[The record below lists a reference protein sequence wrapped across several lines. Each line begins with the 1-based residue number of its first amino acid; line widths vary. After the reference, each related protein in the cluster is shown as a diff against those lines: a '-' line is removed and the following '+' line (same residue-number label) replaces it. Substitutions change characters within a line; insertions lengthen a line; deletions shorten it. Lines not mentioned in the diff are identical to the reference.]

1 VSGKL
6 KDLVWDHPKVKGTEK
21 LLLLKLAD
29 WSNDE
34 GHMMYPTAPGKLAT
48 LVVVT
53 ERRLRQMLQEF
64 EEREWITVTH
74 EGLGGGRGV
83 HHKMRISLQLGN
95 LFPGYEPPK
104 ERGSAV
110 PSNAKL
116 GNPARE
122 TRKSSA
128 GNSEISCTLPLLS
141 NQVLNQEE
149 TTTRAEDPSGVPF
162 DEFWNHYP
170 ERDGKKIGRS
180 EAVSG
185 WERLSDSERT
195 SVMVGVRHY
204 RVACD
209 DGVTKAMDAHR
220 WLAKRRW
227 EDWQTPAVPS
237 QRRAPSGDDSGRSS
251 ADVASPAEYEA
262 AFAAAEASENGWGI

>member
-48 LVVVT
+48 LIVVT

-83 HHKMRISLQLGN
+83 HHKMRIVLQLGN
-95 LFPGYEPPK
+95 LFPSYEPTK
-104 ERGSAV
+104 ERGSTV
-110 PSNAKL
+110 PSKAKL

-128 GNSEISCTLPLLS
+128 GNSETSCTLPLLS
-141 NQVLNQEE
+141 NQALNQEE
-149 TTTRAEDPSGVPF
+149 VTTRAEDSSLPSFG
-162 DEFWNHYP
+162 EFWSHYP
-170 ERDGKKIGRS
+170 DRDGKKIGRS
-180 EAVSG
+180 EAEAGWARLSG
-185 WERLSDSERT
+185 SERLA
-195 SVMVGVRHY
+195 VMIGVSNY
-204 RVACD
+204 RIACD
-209 DGVTKAMDAHR
+209 QGLTRAMDAHR

-227 EDWQTPAVPS
+227 EEWQTPAIPS
-237 QRRAPSGDDSGRSS
+237 QRRAPDPPPRPSL
-251 ADVASPAEYEA
+251 ASVPTDEEYA
-262 AFAAAEASENGWGI
+262 KAIARAEASENGWGI